1 MPAMQCNEFMESL
14 ELWLDGERRPDAEA
28 HLRSCAACSGL
39 VADLDK
45 IQNTARELSDV
56 DPPSRVWT
64 AICAQ
69 LEAEGLMESR
79 GWLSW
84 LPSFGAAWMRPALA
98 GALLAILAAG
108 GFVLGTRVHNSNVRA
123 HWVSGNQAATAP
135 IEADLGNFELHA
147 VSALHEPNP
156 TVNVAFKK
164 NLEIVDNYIA
174 ECEKSVQDNPEDELS
189 RDYLYGAYQQKAD
202 LLEQMSERGGN
213 QQ

>member
-14 ELWLDGERRPDAEA
+14 DQWLDGDHRPDAEA

-39 VADLDK
+39 VADLGK
-45 IQNTARELSDV
+45 IQIAARELHDV
-56 DPPSRVWT
+56 EPPERVWV
-64 AICAQ
+64 AIRAQ
-69 LEAEGLMESR
+69 LEAEGLIASR

-84 LPSFGAAWMRPALA
+84 LPSFGAAWMRPAFA

-108 GFVLGTRVHNSNVRA
+108 GFVLGARHQRDNIRA
-123 HWVSGNQAATAP
+123 SWVSGNQAATAP

-147 VSALHEPNP
+147 VSALHEPNS

-164 NLEIVDNYIA
+164 NLEIVDDYIA
-174 ECEKSVQDNPEDELS
+174 ECEKSVQDDPEDELS
-189 RDYLYGAYQQKAD
+189 RDYLYGAYQQKAE

>member
-14 ELWLDGERRPDAEA
+14 ELWLEGDHRPDAEA
-28 HLRSCAACSGL
+28 HLRSCVACSGL
-39 VADLDK
+39 VADLGK
-45 IQNTARELSDV
+45 IRHAARELTDC
-56 DPPSRVWT
+56 DPPAQVWT
-64 AICAQ
+64 AIRSQ
-69 LEAEGLMESR
+69 LETEGLIASR

-84 LPSFGAAWMRPALA
+84 LPSFGTVWMRPAFA

-108 GFVLGTRVHNSNVRA
+108 GFVLGNRVHNYNNRA
-123 HWVSGNQAATAP
+123 HWISGNQAATAP
-135 IEADLGNFELHA
+135 IEAELGTFELHA

-164 NLEIVDNYIA
+164 NLEIVDDYIA
-174 ECEKSVQDNPEDELS
+174 ECEKSVQDDPEDELS

-213 QQ
+213 HQ

>member
-1 MPAMQCNEFMESL
+1 MPAMHCNEFMESL
-14 ELWLDGERRPDAEA
+14 ELWLDGDHRPDAEA

-39 VADLDK
+39 VADLGK
-45 IQNTARELSDV
+45 IQNAARELTDV
-56 DPPSRVWT
+56 DPPQRVWT

-69 LEAEGLMESR
+69 LEAEGLMEPR

-84 LPSFGAAWMRPALA
+84 LPSFGTAWMRPAFA

-174 ECEKSVQDNPEDELS
+174 ECEKSVQDDPQDELS

-213 QQ
+213 HQ

>member
-14 ELWLDGERRPDAEA
+14 ELWLDGEHRPDAEA

-39 VADLDK
+39 VADLGK
-45 IQNTARELSDV
+45 IQYAARELTDV
-56 DPPSRVWT
+56 DPPPRVWT

-84 LPSFGAAWMRPALA
+84 LPSFGTAWMRPAFA
-98 GALLAILAAG
+98 GGLLAILAAG

-164 NLEIVDNYIA
+164 NLEIVDDYIA
-174 ECEKSVQDNPEDELS
+174 ECEKSVQDDPEDELS

-213 QQ
+213 HQ